1 MNNKNKKGIS
11 IIIATIIII
20 SICIAITIVAVL
32 WYSGIIQKF
41 IFYEK
46 IEIIDV
52 WSKVSHINNERNWYI
67 AIDFKNIGTTTV
79 RVCNVEINGKPFKE
93 FAPGTTVDLGNVR
106 TFAILDSNNEETF
119 IDVKPGERGDIGIA
133 FPPYAASVGQKIH
146 ITIYTLN
153 GGEYHVSLILEE

>member
-11 IIIATIIII
+11 IIIATIILI
-20 SICIAITIVAVL
+20 SICLAITIFAIL

-52 WSKVSHINNERNWYI
+52 WSKRTFDDYFFISINFR
-67 AIDFKNIGTTTV
+67 NIGNTV
-79 RVCNVEINGKPFKE
+79 VKICNVEINGKPPEKFSDDTE
-93 FAPGTTVDLGNVR
+93 VFLGNVETGSSLDPLNEK
-106 TFAILDSNNEETF
+106 TFLP
-119 IDVKPGERGDIGIA
+119 VKPGERGGVSIA

-146 ITIYTLN
+146 ITIYTVN

>member
-1 MNNKNKKGIS
+1 MNKNKKGIS

-20 SICIAITIVAVL
+20 SICIAITIVTVL

-52 WSKVSHINNERNWYI
+52 WGEISHINDEEDWFI
-67 AIDFKNIGTTTV
+67 SIDFKNIGNTII
-79 RVCNVEINGKPFKE
+79 RICNIEINGKPFKE
-93 FAPGTTVDLGNVR
+93 FAPDTTVTLGNVK
-106 TFAILDSNNEETF
+106 TWCYLDPFNEETF
-119 IDVKPGERGDIGIA
+119 IPVKPGERGDVGIG
-133 FPPYAASVGQKIH
+133 FPLYAASVGQKIH
-146 ITIYTLN
+146 ITIYTVN

>member
-1 MNNKNKKGIS
+1 MNKNKKGIS

-20 SICIAITIVAVL
+20 SLCIAITIFSIL

-52 WSKVSHINNERNWYI
+52 WSKKSFNDYFFIS
-67 AIDFKNIGTTTV
+67 IDFKNVGNTIV
-79 RVCNVEINGKPFKE
+79 KVCNVKINGKPPEE
-93 FAPGTTVDLGNVR
+93 FSYDTKVLVGSVR
-106 TFAILDSNNEETF
+106 KGWYLDPNNEETF

-146 ITIYTLN
+146 ITIYTVN